1 MMKRD
6 NTMMYDSVKAHEA
19 QEQFCKDH
27 NVPLFVPGPREGYLC
42 YRCNH
47 DIYSV
52 CHAVVLKDSRGDI
65 LNSDTEVPGISV
77 EEAGSR
83 LITGCPFCHASFV
96 D

>member
-1 MMKRD
+1 
-6 NTMMYDSVKAHEA
+6 MYDSVKAYEA
-19 QEQFCKDH
+19 QEQFCKEH
-27 NVPLFVPGPREGYLC
+27 NVPIFAPGPQEGYLC

-47 DIYSV
+47 NVYSV
-52 CHAVVLKDSRGDI
+52 CRAVALKDRRGVI
-65 LNSDTEVPGISV
+65 LDNAAEVPGISV

>member
-1 MMKRD
+1 MKGV
-6 NTMMYDSVKAHEA
+6 NSMYDSVKAYEA
-19 QEQFCKDH
+19 QEQFCKEH
-27 NVPLFVPGPREGYLC
+27 NVPIFAPGPQEGYLC

-47 DIYSV
+47 NVYSV
-52 CHAVVLKDSRGDI
+52 CRAVALKDRRGVI
-65 LNSDTEVPGISV
+65 LDNAAEVPGISV